1 MQFNKSLMTA
11 ALLAIG
17 SLAAVSANAAT
28 TGSFNVK
35 IKIISTCNVN
45 ADVGAQDINFG
56 NVVAGTPEATV
67 GAVTNTTALSVQCST
82 GTPYIVT
89 LSPSSNNTDGTGTMA
104 GPGTAIGYKLTSNAA
119 GTTAWGNT
127 GVVGAVGNSVSS
139 TGTGVTSLNSHP
151 VYATLT
157 SSTDVAIGDYSDLV
171 TVAVLY

>member
-45 ADVGAQDINFG
+45 ADVGAQDIDFS

-67 GAVTNTTALSVQCST
+67 GAVTSTTALSVQCST

-89 LSPSSNNTDGTGTMA
+89 LSPSSTNTDGTGM
-104 GPGTAIGYKLTSNAA
+104 
-119 GTTAWGNT
+119 
-127 GVVGAVGNSVSS
+127 
-139 TGTGVTSLNSHP
+139 
-151 VYATLT
+151 
-157 SSTDVAIGDYSDLV
+157 
-171 TVAVLY
+171 